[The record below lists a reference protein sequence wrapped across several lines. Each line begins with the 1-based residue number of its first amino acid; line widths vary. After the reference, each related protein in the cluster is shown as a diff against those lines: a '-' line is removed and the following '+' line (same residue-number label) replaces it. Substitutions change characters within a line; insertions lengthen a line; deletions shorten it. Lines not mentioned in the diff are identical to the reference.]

1 MDTNQIMGQFGKISS
16 LLVLMLNQPTER
28 TKEVVIGLLEEDNE
42 YIPEVKHMI
51 LNSIRKTKKSD
62 DSNMNYD
69 YSLNESIKKEFN
81 RFL

>member
-28 TKEVVIGLLEEDNE
+28 TKEVVIGLLEEDDE
-42 YIPEVKHMI
+42 YIPEVKNMI
-51 LNSIRKTKKSD
+51 LNNIRKTKKSD